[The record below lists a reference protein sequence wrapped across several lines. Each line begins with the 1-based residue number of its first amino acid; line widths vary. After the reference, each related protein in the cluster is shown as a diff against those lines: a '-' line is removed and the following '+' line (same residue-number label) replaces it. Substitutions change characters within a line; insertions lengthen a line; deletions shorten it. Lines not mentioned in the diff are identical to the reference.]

1 MEEMLPHL
9 VEWGVLGLWTASLM
23 YREHRTEAK
32 YTAERDRNEERHANQ
47 IRELVTM
54 RDQIQRDVLDELQ
67 ENRNQITRV
76 LDKLDLALGELRRSP
91 SRGDSENK

>member
-9 VEWGVLGLWTASLM
+9 VEWGVLGLWTVSLM

-32 YTAERDRNEERHANQ
+32 HTVEKDRNEERHANQ
-47 IRELVTM
+47 IRELIKM

-67 ENRNQITRV
+67 ENRSLLNRA
-76 LDKLDLALGELRRSP
+76 LDRLDMTLMDLRG
-91 SRGDSENK
+91 SRGSSEDK